1 MDYAAGNFFTG
12 VPGWLGCEVIWL
24 AVDDYRAANHVRHP
38 ETACQ
43 HCHPGVSAASKQR
56 REIACVA
63 GVAAIALGV
72 VAARLGKSCSSAGT
86 ALVDVEAKDFRAALG
101 QSAYICRHQCAGGTA
116 VERDGSDGPGGRV
129 RAVYVCD
136 GLWTAKGK
144 IHAGTSQSERGRAAS
159 AVEWIPLYTP
169 SIVCRRKEKVRRA
182 ATGSVPPVLALPYEE
197 HSAPAALHSVSPGAR
212 HMLEGAPFPAI
223 LWGNCGKIYELYKK
237 LQVELVAFSPHLD

>member
-1 MDYAAGNFFTG
+1 MNYAAGNYFTG

-24 AVDDYRAANHVRHP
+24 AVDNYRAANHIRHP

-144 IHAGTSQSERGRAAS
+144 IHAGTSQSERGARCISGRVDS
-159 AVEWIPLYTP
+159 AVHPLYRMP
-169 SIVCRRKEKVRRA
+169 AEGKRAEGGEPGLSLPYWLFRMKSIPPRRPCIQCRRVRGICWKVLRFLLSSGGIAEKFTNCTKNCRWNW
-182 ATGSVPPVLALPYEE
+182 LL
-197 HSAPAALHSVSPGAR
+197 
-212 HMLEGAPFPAI
+212 FPRT
-223 LWGNCGKIYELYKK
+223 
-237 LQVELVAFSPHLD
+237 